1 MHRKFKRW
9 ILRLGTKMIQQATFM
24 NDVQINKARREG
36 ELVICPY
43 SDKKL
48 TPVGYN
54 LSFSRFIVSLRKRA
68 FVKIKHRGNEWY
80 FDLKPHETVLVWT
93 RESIWVSRFI
103 GGTFHSKVSLVTRG
117 LGHVSTTLDP
127 GWHGQLLVPLN
138 NPTKENI
145 KVIIARDKEFG
156 KEFETFIT
164 MVLFRAQEASLNEK
178 GDNKSARVEL
188 LETILEQKKR
198 NRDAQYLWDF
208 IQRIKKSVNGM
219 DIFVDLNDPTDR
231 KCKIDQYQR
240 EHLKMIA
247 EMDAEFDR
255 LNQFSAKM
263 YNWRRFIFWGIVAVI
278 FGGMLG
284 VTIYINLTQNATWR
298 STINGCAAIMTSLLL
313 WILQRVADKYI

>member
-1 MHRKFKRW
+1 
-9 ILRLGTKMIQQATFM
+9 MIQQATFM
-24 NDVQINKARREG
+24 NDIQIDKARKEG

-43 SDKKL
+43 DDKKL

-68 FVKIKHRGNEWY
+68 FVKIKHKGDEWF

-103 GGTFHSKVSLVTRG
+103 GGTFHSKVSLVTHG

-145 KVIIARDKEFG
+145 KVIIARDKKNR

-188 LETILEQKKR
+188 LEKILEQKKR

-208 IQRIKKSVNGM
+208 IQRVKKSVNKM
-219 DIFVDLNDPTDR
+219 DVFDDLNDPTDR
-231 KCKIDQYQR
+231 KHKINQFQR
-240 EHLKMIA
+240 EHLEMIE
-247 EMDAEFDR
+247 EMDAEFER
-255 LNQFSAKM
+255 LNQFSTKM
-263 YNWRRFIFWGIVAVI
+263 YNWRSFIFWGIIAII
-278 FGGMLG
+278 FCIMIGII
-284 VTIYINLTQNATWR
+284 IYVNVSSNEALQRVVNAC
-298 STINGCAAIMTSLLL
+298 SAIMATLLL
-313 WILQRVADKYI
+313 WIFQRVADKYI